1 MEIGEKLK
9 AARIAAH
16 LTQEQAADAIGV
28 SRQTMSNWENSKTY
42 PDIVSV
48 VKLSDLYDIS
58 LDRLLK
64 EKEQKEQEISP
75 VSDYLNYLE
84 ESTDTVASRQKLSII
99 ILLAVYLAIWAFA
112 LLMFWCFTPPDGAMG
127 YSLLFLWLLLPVAA
141 FVVSLLLGCNG
152 IVRRSKWK
160 WLLPLA
166 LGLLYMLAEY
176 GTFSLSNMLLN
187 EYASFHLP
195 HLTMLCKGTLYAAFG
210 LALGLLGQKKKT
222 HANS

>member
-9 AARIAAH
+9 AARISAH
-16 LTQEQAADAIGV
+16 FTQEQAAQSLGV
-28 SRQTMSNWENSKTY
+28 SRQTISNWENSKTY

-48 VKLSDLYDIS
+48 VKMSDLYAIS

-64 EKEQKEQEISP
+64 ESESGQESAPISG
-75 VSDYLNYLE
+75 YLGYLE
-84 ESTDTVASRQKLSII
+84 ASTDTVASRQKLSII

-112 LLMFWCFTPPDGAMG
+112 LLMFWCFTAPDGAMG

-152 IVRRSKWK
+152 IVRRAKWK

-176 GTFSLSNMLLN
+176 GTFSLSNMLFN
-187 EYASFHLP
+187 EYASFRLP
-195 HLTMLCKGTLYAAFG
+195 SISALCMGTLYAAFG
-210 LALGLLGQKKKT
+210 LVLGLLGQKKKK
-222 HANS
+222 HADS